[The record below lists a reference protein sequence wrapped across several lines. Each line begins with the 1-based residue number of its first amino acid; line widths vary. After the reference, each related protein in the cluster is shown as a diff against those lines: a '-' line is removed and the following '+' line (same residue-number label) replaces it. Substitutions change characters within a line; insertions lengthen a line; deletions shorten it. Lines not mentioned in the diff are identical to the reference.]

1 MITSRTGRQIGSIA
15 VVVNKNSLRYVT
27 EAVQSQVFGRPLH
40 RTAFDKAA
48 AYAYT
53 IIVDHP
59 FSDGNKRTGL
69 LAAFTFLETNG
80 YFASID
86 LEDEA
91 IVTVGLNV
99 ATGKMSRAQLSDWLS
114 RHFST

>member
-1 MITSRTGRQIGSIA
+1 M
-15 VVVNKNSLRYVT
+15 
-27 EAVQSQVFGRPLH
+27 FGRPLH